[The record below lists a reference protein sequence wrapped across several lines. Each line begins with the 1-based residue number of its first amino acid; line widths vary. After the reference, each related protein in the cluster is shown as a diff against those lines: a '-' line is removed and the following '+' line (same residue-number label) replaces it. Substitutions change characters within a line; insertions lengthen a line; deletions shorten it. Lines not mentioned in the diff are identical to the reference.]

1 MQVTGN
7 NISNAY
13 KMSIRIFSDG
23 FSLYIT
29 DDTNSLL
36 STKHGKINFAQLSV
50 NELKE
55 ALRSELEVEAVCGI
69 VEISIETDCFTLIPD
84 SLFSAGDYAALLQ
97 FQHPTF
103 SLSSDKLL
111 TNELL
116 NHKAILLYSCSNK
129 LYEAVMSVYNEAS
142 VRHHLVPYFK
152 VDYMDEYQLHVVNR
166 QGKLDIVAF
175 KNNSVQ
181 LANTYEYSTDED
193 FLYHLTHVREQ
204 LQFADSSCSVI
215 LSGEAITMSLELL
228 LSKHIRK
235 IQFQLERK

>member
-7 NISNAY
+7 NISNTY

-29 DDTNSLL
+29 DNTNTLL

-50 NELKE
+50 IELKD
-55 ALRSELEVEAVCGI
+55 ALRSELEVETVCETI
-69 VEISIETDCFTLIPD
+69 EISIETDCFTLIPD
-84 SLFSAGDYAALLQ
+84 SLFSAEDYAALLQ

-111 TNELL
+111 TDELL

-129 LYEAVMSVYNEAS
+129 LYEAVMSFYNEAS
-142 VRHHLVPYFK
+142 IQHHLVQYLK
-152 VDYMDEYQLHVVNR
+152 VDYKDDCRLQVVNR
-166 QGKLDIVAF
+166 QGKMDIVAF

-193 FLYHLTHVREQ
+193 FLYHLTQVKEQ
-204 LQFADSSCSVI
+204 LQFADSYCSVV
-215 LSGEAITMSLELL
+215 LSGQAITSSLELL
-228 LSKHIRK
+228 LSKYIRN
-235 IQFQLERK
+235 FSVT

>member
-29 DDTNSLL
+29 DDTNTLL

-50 NELKE
+50 IELKD
-55 ALRSELEVEAVCGI
+55 ALRSELEVETVCET
-69 VEISIETDCFTLIPD
+69 VEISIETDCYTLIPD
-84 SLFSAGDYAALLQ
+84 SLFSAEDYAALLQ

-111 TNELL
+111 TSELL

-129 LYEAVMSVYNEAS
+129 LYEAVISVYNEAS
-142 VRHHLVPYFK
+142 IQHHLVPYLN
-152 VDYMDEYQLHVVNR
+152 VDYKDDCRLQVVNR

-193 FLYHLTHVREQ
+193 FLYHLTQVKEQ

-215 LSGEAITMSLELL
+215 LSGQAITSSLELL
-228 LSKHIRK
+228 LSKYIRN
-235 IQFQLERK
+235 FSVT